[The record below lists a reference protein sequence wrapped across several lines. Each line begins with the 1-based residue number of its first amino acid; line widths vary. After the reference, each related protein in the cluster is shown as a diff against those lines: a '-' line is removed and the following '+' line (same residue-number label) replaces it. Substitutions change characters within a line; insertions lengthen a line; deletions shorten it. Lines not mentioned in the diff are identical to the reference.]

1 MSPARMPVA
10 YIAGPYRGATREAVT
25 LNIQSARAIGLLVAR
40 KRWSPIVPHAN
51 TGDLD
56 LVDPHI
62 GDEFWLAAT
71 MELLR
76 RADVVVLC
84 PGWEASSG
92 TLAEI
97 AEAKRLGLM
106 VYENHHVLPFAD
118 AWRQQEQK
126 PVALV

>member
-1 MSPARMPVA
+1 MSSARMPVA
-10 YIAGPYRGATREAVT
+10 YIAGPYRGVTREAVT
-25 LNIQSARAIGLLVAR
+25 LNIQSARAIGLLVSR
-40 KRWSPIVPHAN
+40 KRWLPIVPHAN

-56 LVDPHI
+56 LVDPGI

-84 PGWEASSG
+84 PCWEASTG

-97 AEAKRLGLM
+97 AEARRLGLQ
-106 VYENHHVLPFAD
+106 VFETHHALPFAD
-118 AWRQQEQK
+118 AWRQQERK
-126 PVALV
+126 PAALV